1 MWRGRPRP
9 RSAGAKT
16 LEREM
21 GTWAP
26 PGSALRSSHFGN
38 PSHNNSPSP
47 VAPAPPAHKLFK
59 SVFDFQKKAEPQ
71 KAPALLV
78 QSFAHSYKEFPMST
92 GDPNRKRKGKDNDN
106 DKRKGEGDSKGRNKG
121 KGKGKD
127 KANTKGNQR
136 KPSHPAPRKNTK
148 ITGERS
154 EAGFLYKAAY
164 LEFGIAKPWGDSL
177 RYDFILDNG
186 GRLHRIQVKC
196 TEAIRAGAYETRATC
211 KGRAPY
217 TKKDIDFIA
226 AHVVPLDIWY
236 IIPVEVCTPAPML
249 RFYPHR
255 KAKKMRL
262 EQYREAWHLL
272 QSPEAGKIEIK
283 ASADETVDTLVI
295 LSAAKDLCSLPSQ
308 TNGKKNHRTKPVR
321 LPKSQAPWP
330 IPPLRILATRK
341 GKHIFP
347 DPPS

>member
-1 MWRGRPRP
+1 
-9 RSAGAKT
+9 
-16 LEREM
+16 
-21 GTWAP
+21 
-26 PGSALRSSHFGN
+26 
-38 PSHNNSPSP
+38 
-47 VAPAPPAHKLFK
+47 
-59 SVFDFQKKAEPQ
+59 
-71 KAPALLV
+71 
-78 QSFAHSYKEFPMST
+78 MST
-92 GDPNRKRKGKDNDN
+92 GDPNRKRKGN
-106 DKRKGEGDSKGRNKG
+106 DKRKGESDSRSKNKG
-121 KGKGKD
+121 KDKGKD
-127 KANTKGNQR
+127 KANTKANQR
-136 KPSHPAPRKNTK
+136 KPRKPALRKNTK

-196 TEAIRAGAYETRATC
+196 TEAIRAGAYETRATYTTG

-217 TKKDIDFIA
+217 TKKDIDFVA

-262 EQYREAWHLL
+262 ESYREAWHLL
-272 QSPEAGKIEIK
+272 ESAEEIK
-283 ASADETVDTLVI
+283 KRQSSKTKEGTIDLQAVAEEIHVETDAACPERSRRVRPPSEARQVSCGAGAPARDLRGSKKARHSERSGMIREAESSAESRNLVSHANATTAPDAM
-295 LSAAKDLCSLPSQ
+295 LQTYHDLC
-308 TNGKKNHRTKPVR
+308 TKTPPVR

>member
-1 MWRGRPRP
+1 
-9 RSAGAKT
+9 
-16 LEREM
+16 
-21 GTWAP
+21 
-26 PGSALRSSHFGN
+26 
-38 PSHNNSPSP
+38 
-47 VAPAPPAHKLFK
+47 
-59 SVFDFQKKAEPQ
+59 
-71 KAPALLV
+71 
-78 QSFAHSYKEFPMST
+78 MST
-92 GDPNRKRKGKDNDN
+92 GDPNRKRKGKN
-106 DKRKGEGDSKGRNKG
+106 KRKAERDSKGPNKS
-121 KGKGKD
+121 KGVGKD
-127 KANTKGNQR
+127 KASAKGNQR
-136 KPSHPAPRKNTK
+136 EPRKPAPRKNTK

-196 TEAIRAGAYETRATC
+196 TEAIRAGAYETRATYSQGS
-211 KGRAPY
+211 GRAVY
-217 TKKDIDFIA
+217 TKKDVDFIA

-255 KAKKMRL
+255 KAKRMRL
-262 EQYREAWHLL
+262 ESYREAWHLL
-272 QSPEAGKIEIK
+272 QSAEEVEKTQSSKTKEGTIDLQAVAEETHVGTDAFVRPPSEARQVSCGAG
-283 ASADETVDTLVI
+283 ASAREHRGSKQACHSERSGMI
-295 LSAAKDLCSLPSQ
+295 PEGESSAESRNLAFHANATTAPDAMLQTYHDLC
-308 TNGKKNHRTKPVR
+308 TKTSPVR

-330 IPPLRILATRK
+330 IPPLRILAKRK

>member
-1 MWRGRPRP
+1 
-9 RSAGAKT
+9 
-16 LEREM
+16 
-21 GTWAP
+21 
-26 PGSALRSSHFGN
+26 
-38 PSHNNSPSP
+38 
-47 VAPAPPAHKLFK
+47 
-59 SVFDFQKKAEPQ
+59 
-71 KAPALLV
+71 
-78 QSFAHSYKEFPMST
+78 MST
-92 GDPNRKRKGKDNDN
+92 PDPNRKRKGKVNDN
-106 DKRKGEGDSKGRNKG
+106 DRRKPEGDSKSANKNKG
-121 KGKGKD
+121 KGKD
-127 KANTKGNQR
+127 QANAKGNQR
-136 KPSHPAPRKNTK
+136 KPSQPAPRKNTK

-164 LEFGIAKPWGDSL
+164 LEFGIAKPWGDSR

-196 TEAIRAGAYETRATC
+196 TEAIRAGAYETRATYSQG
-211 KGRAPY
+211 KGRAVY

-236 IIPVEVCTPAPML
+236 IIPVEVCTPQPML

-262 EQYREAWHLL
+262 ESYREAWHLL
-272 QSPEAGKIEIK
+272 QAPEEAGKIEIH
-283 ASADETVDTLVI
+283 ASACEAVRQDEPCRSDTPVRPLLTI
-295 LSAAKDLCSLPSQ
+295 ETTERSGMIREFESSTEPRNLAFHANATTAPDAMLQTYHDLC
-308 TNGKKNHRTKPVR
+308 TKTPPIR

>member
-1 MWRGRPRP
+1 
-9 RSAGAKT
+9 
-16 LEREM
+16 
-21 GTWAP
+21 
-26 PGSALRSSHFGN
+26 
-38 PSHNNSPSP
+38 
-47 VAPAPPAHKLFK
+47 
-59 SVFDFQKKAEPQ
+59 
-71 KAPALLV
+71 
-78 QSFAHSYKEFPMST
+78 MST
-92 GDPNRKRKGKDNDN
+92 NDPNRKRKPDP
-106 DKRKGEGDSKGRNKG
+106 E
-121 KGKGKD
+121 
-127 KANTKGNQR
+127 
-136 KPSHPAPRKNTK
+136 PEPRKNTK
-148 ITGERS
+148 VTGERS
-154 EAGFLYKAAY
+154 EAAFLHKAAN
-164 LEFGIAKPWGDSL
+164 LEFGIAKPWGDSR
-177 RYDFILDNG
+177 RYDFILDYG
-186 GRLHRIQVKC
+186 DCLHRVQVKC
-196 TEAIRAGAYETRATC
+196 TESIRARAYETRATYSQGS
-211 KGRAPY
+211 GRAVY

>member
-1 MWRGRPRP
+1 
-9 RSAGAKT
+9 
-16 LEREM
+16 
-21 GTWAP
+21 
-26 PGSALRSSHFGN
+26 
-38 PSHNNSPSP
+38 
-47 VAPAPPAHKLFK
+47 
-59 SVFDFQKKAEPQ
+59 
-71 KAPALLV
+71 
-78 QSFAHSYKEFPMST
+78 MST
-92 GDPNRKRKGKDNDN
+92 GDPNRKRKGKD
-106 DKRKGEGDSKGRNKG
+106 KRKAEGDSKGRNKS
-121 KGKGKD
+121 KGKGKE
-127 KANTKGNQR
+127 KANAKGNQR
-136 KPSHPAPRKNTK
+136 KARKPAPRKNTK

-255 KAKKMRL
+255 KARKMRL
-262 EQYREAWHLL
+262 ESYREAWHLL
-272 QSPEAGKIEIK
+272 ESAEEVKKRQSSNTKEGTIDLQAVAEETHVGTDAFVPRRAKRGKVHVARAPPPATCE
-283 ASADETVDTLVI
+283 DQRRPVI
-295 LSAAKDLCSLPSQ
+295 PSAA
-308 TNGKKNHRTKPVR
+308 G
-321 LPKSQAPWP
+321 
-330 IPPLRILATRK
+330 
-341 GKHIFP
+341 
-347 DPPS
+347 

>member
-1 MWRGRPRP
+1 
-9 RSAGAKT
+9 
-16 LEREM
+16 
-21 GTWAP
+21 
-26 PGSALRSSHFGN
+26 
-38 PSHNNSPSP
+38 
-47 VAPAPPAHKLFK
+47 
-59 SVFDFQKKAEPQ
+59 
-71 KAPALLV
+71 
-78 QSFAHSYKEFPMST
+78 MST
-92 GDPNRKRKGKDNDN
+92 GDRKRKGKDS
-106 DKRKGEGDSKGRNKG
+106 DKRKGEAEGDSKGRNKS
-121 KGKGKD
+121 KGKGKN
-127 KANTKGNQR
+127 KANTKANQR
-136 KPSHPAPRKNTK
+136 KPNKPAPRKNTK

-196 TEAIRAGAYETRATC
+196 TEAIRAGAYETRATYTTG

-255 KAKKMRL
+255 KARKMRL
-262 EQYREAWHLL
+262 ESYREAWHLL
-272 QSPEAGKIEIK
+272 QAPEEAGKIEIK
-283 ASADETVDTLVI
+283 ASAEDEDGAGTDYVGTAAQACPERSRRSCPP
-295 LSAAKDLCSLPSQ
+295 SAARPVLCGAGAPARDLLKRFQQLCRETQPTSIPQ
-308 TNGKKNHRTKPVR
+308 
-321 LPKSQAPWP
+321 SQAPWP
-330 IPPLRILATRK
+330 IPPLKILAKRK

>member
-1 MWRGRPRP
+1 
-9 RSAGAKT
+9 
-16 LEREM
+16 
-21 GTWAP
+21 
-26 PGSALRSSHFGN
+26 
-38 PSHNNSPSP
+38 
-47 VAPAPPAHKLFK
+47 
-59 SVFDFQKKAEPQ
+59 
-71 KAPALLV
+71 
-78 QSFAHSYKEFPMST
+78 MST
-92 GDPNRKRKGKDNDN
+92 GDPNRKRKGKN
-106 DKRKGEGDSKGRNKG
+106 KRKAERDSKGPNKS
-121 KGKGKD
+121 KGVGKD
-127 KANTKGNQR
+127 KASAKGNQR
-136 KPSHPAPRKNTK
+136 EPSKPAPHKNTK

-196 TEAIRAGAYETRATC
+196 TEAIRAGAYETRATYSQGS
-211 KGRAPY
+211 GRAVY
-217 TKKDIDFIA
+217 TKKDVDFIA

-236 IIPVEVCTPAPML
+236 IIPVEICTPAPML

-262 EQYREAWHLL
+262 ESYREAWHLL
-272 QSPEAGKIEIK
+272 QSPEEAMEAGKKGRTIDIQAVAEETHVGTDAFVRPPTEARQGSCGAGAPARDQRGSKK
-283 ASADETVDTLVI
+283 ARPSERSGMIREGESSAESRNPAFHANATTAPDAMLQTYH
-295 LSAAKDLCSLPSQ
+295 DLC
-308 TNGKKNHRTKPVR
+308 TKTPPVR

>member
-1 MWRGRPRP
+1 
-9 RSAGAKT
+9 
-16 LEREM
+16 
-21 GTWAP
+21 
-26 PGSALRSSHFGN
+26 
-38 PSHNNSPSP
+38 
-47 VAPAPPAHKLFK
+47 
-59 SVFDFQKKAEPQ
+59 
-71 KAPALLV
+71 
-78 QSFAHSYKEFPMST
+78 MST
-92 GDPNRKRKGKDNDN
+92 GDPNRKRKGKN
-106 DKRKGEGDSKGRNKG
+106 KRKAERDSKGPNKS
-121 KGKGKD
+121 KGVGKD
-127 KANTKGNQR
+127 KASAKGNQR
-136 KPSHPAPRKNTK
+136 EPSKPAPHKNTK

-196 TEAIRAGAYETRATC
+196 TEAIRAGAYETRATYTTG

-236 IIPVEVCTPAPML
+236 IIPVEICTPAM
-249 RFYPHR
+249 
-255 KAKKMRL
+255 
-262 EQYREAWHLL
+262 
-272 QSPEAGKIEIK
+272 EAGKKGRTIDIQAVAEETHVGTDAFVRPPTEARQGSCGAGAPARDQRGSKK
-283 ASADETVDTLVI
+283 ARPSERSGMIREGESSAESRNPAFHANATTAPDAMLQTYH
-295 LSAAKDLCSLPSQ
+295 DLC
-308 TNGKKNHRTKPVR
+308 TKTPPVR

>member
-1 MWRGRPRP
+1 
-9 RSAGAKT
+9 
-16 LEREM
+16 
-21 GTWAP
+21 
-26 PGSALRSSHFGN
+26 
-38 PSHNNSPSP
+38 
-47 VAPAPPAHKLFK
+47 
-59 SVFDFQKKAEPQ
+59 
-71 KAPALLV
+71 
-78 QSFAHSYKEFPMST
+78 MST
-92 GDPNRKRKGKDNDN
+92 GDPNRKRKGKDND
-106 DKRKGEGDSKGRNKG
+106 KRKGESDSKSKNKG
-121 KGKGKD
+121 KAKGKD
-127 KANTKGNQR
+127 KANAKANQR
-136 KPSHPAPRKNTK
+136 KPSKPAPRKNTK

-196 TEAIRAGAYETRATC
+196 TEAIRAGAYETRATYTTG

-262 EQYREAWHLL
+262 ESYREAWHLL
-272 QSPEAGKIEIK
+272 QSPEEARKIEIH
-283 ASADETVDTLVI
+283 ASACEAVRQDEPCRSDTPVRPLPAIETAERSGMIREGESSVESRN
-295 LSAAKDLCSLPSQ
+295 LAFHANATTAPDAMLQTYHDLC
-308 TNGKKNHRTKPVR
+308 TKTPPVR

-347 DPPS
+347 DAPTK

>member
-1 MWRGRPRP
+1 
-9 RSAGAKT
+9 
-16 LEREM
+16 
-21 GTWAP
+21 
-26 PGSALRSSHFGN
+26 
-38 PSHNNSPSP
+38 
-47 VAPAPPAHKLFK
+47 
-59 SVFDFQKKAEPQ
+59 
-71 KAPALLV
+71 
-78 QSFAHSYKEFPMST
+78 MST
-92 GDPNRKRKGKDNDN
+92 GDPNRKRKGN
-106 DKRKGEGDSKGRNKG
+106 DKRKGESDSRSKNKG
-121 KGKGKD
+121 KDKGKD
-127 KANTKGNQR
+127 KANNKGNQR
-136 KPSHPAPRKNTK
+136 KPSKPAPRKNTK

-164 LEFGIAKPWGDSL
+164 LEFGIAKPWGHSL

-196 TEAIRAGAYETRATC
+196 TEAIRAGAYETRATYTTG

-262 EQYREAWHLL
+262 ESYREAWHLL
-272 QSPEAGKIEIK
+272 QSAEEAEKRQSSNTKEGTIDLQAVAEETHVGTDAFVRPPSEARPVSCGAGAPARDLRGSKK
-283 ASADETVDTLVI
+283 ARPSERSGMIREGESSAESSNLAFHANATTAPDAMLQTYH
-295 LSAAKDLCSLPSQ
+295 DLC
-308 TNGKKNHRTKPVR
+308 TKTPPIH
-321 LPKSQAPWP
+321 LAKSQAPWP
-330 IPPLRILATRK
+330 IPPLRVLATRK

-347 DPPS
+347 DPRS